1 MKSRRRNPGFHR
13 KEGVIVGQL
22 YRPLEVVGVYV
33 PGGTAAYPS
42 SVLMCAV
49 PAKVAGVSKIVMTT
63 PPGKDE
69 KINPAILV
77 AANEA
82 GVDEIYKVGGAQ
94 AVAALALER
103 RQSRKWT
110 KLWGRGT
117 YMWQWQRG
125 RYTAIAILT

>member
-1 MKSRRRNPGFHR
+1 VIKRSRDNIWNFHEKQKEKSWFSTE

-82 GVDEIYKVGGAQ
+82 GLMKYTKWVG
-94 AVAALALER
+94 R
-103 RQSRKWT
+103 RP
-110 KLWGRGT
+110 
-117 YMWQWQRG
+117 
-125 RYTAIAILT
+125 